1 MNTSYAEAVRYINEN
16 VDDVEDIASE
26 EDFEL
31 LSVHHRCSLLLSW
44 FRSTTPDSI
53 EAYLNAQG
61 PGAIEELCAA
71 FSALLP
77 TIEELRH
84 PNVSD
89 GKRLKSKADV
99 THRAMP
105 GARAV
110 AFAVSLTSHGS
121 KLITAIISDH
131 PEAAPSVIE
140 GLVDAAEVRVWK
152 VLIDPHVNISCSI
165 GKVL

>member
-1 MNTSYAEAVRYINEN
+1 MNTSSYVEALR
-16 VDDVEDIASE
+16 DGVEDITSE

-31 LSVHHRCSLLLSW
+31 LPIPSRCSLLLSW
-44 FRSTTPDSI
+44 FRSTTPDSV
-53 EAYLNAQG
+53 EVYLNAQG

-77 TIEELRH
+77 TIEELKN
-84 PNVSD
+84 PNLSD
-89 GKRLKSKADV
+89 RKRLKSKAV
-99 THRAMP
+99 THRTMP

-110 AFAVSLTSHGS
+110 AFAVSLTLHGS

-140 GLVDAAEVRVWK
+140 GLVDAAEVLELKCVADR
-152 VLIDPHVNISCSI
+152 PHVNISCSI
-165 GKVL
+165 GKAL